1 MRTNQIIKKLEEKE
15 VIFENENMEYGID
28 DDIVADDGKRWKWK
42 SDISM
47 ELPIATWCEQ
57 FDDVGDSAWIAVFG
71 LGEIGYLLELTKR
84 HEKNII
90 LVYEPDEKNIVKQL
104 QNTDM
109 TELLSKENIIWVA
122 GKEREKKLCKIIDE
136 NIDYR
141 NGMRIEEGKIPN
153 YSKAYPK
160 EYAFFKEQ
168 IRLARVYMSV
178 SRNTRIGME
187 EVRGKSFLYNINDLP
202 EQSSVNKLIKAFKN
216 VDVTEYPAVIIAAGP
231 SLDHNIMDLV
241 PYQDKVFIVC
251 LDTAIKTAFKW
262 GINPDLM
269 VCVDPVKQQ
278 KLFEN
283 KIGQNTPLVT
293 SLYGNYKVNQIH
305 NARRF
310 YCSDNEP
317 FEKELYNRFN
327 CNIGVLASGGSV
339 ANTAFSLLIE
349 LGFKKIILIGQDLA
363 YPNKRLHTEEAH
375 MEMEMEIDVSDN
387 NYFYVEGVDGKPVLT
402 EYNMF
407 LYNKWFEE
415 QAHKYLDV
423 EIIDATEGGALIKGT
438 KIQKLKEALEN
449 NCNKKKDFR
458 NIINN
463 AEELLDSINK
473 KIEMKDLI
481 LETINNIPEVINEL
495 KNITKTYD
503 KLDKLNRAG
512 KQNTNAFKKCL
523 TEITV
528 FNNKM
533 DNSLEIMLMQLF
545 ANKGDYQV
553 TDSLQKKTT
562 SQYEEI
568 KLMKVGRELVETYI
582 NAGNKLIKSWNE
594 VKFV

>member
-251 LDTAIKTAFKW
+251 LDTAIKTAFKR

-269 VCVDPVKQQ
+269 VCVDPIKQQ

-375 MEMEMEIDVSDN
+375 MEMEIDVSDN

-463 AEELLDSINK
+463 AEELLDSISK

-568 KLMKVGRELVETYI
+568 KLMVKVGRELVETYI